1 VSQFLQSI
9 LERFDQA
16 VERAVLQRQAPP
28 EYWAWRCI
36 LILAVL
42 AAGYGSA
49 IAPLLAGE
57 LLFVQLALVA
67 FLSGL
72 KVGFLWTL
80 VTWLFYAW
88 LNPHGLEQVFF
99 GAYFTYGF
107 LIAGVTARKFR
118 ETRNH
123 ELQMLSSLNLA
134 RQVQLSLQPPSQVHC
149 GEITMASSIQSFR
162 ELGGDLV
169 CWQPKSDQSGWFF
182 LVGDVMGKG
191 AQAALTAA
199 YVKGLFDEV
208 AQASEDP
215 VELLTRLHSHL
226 ARRTVVDSFL
236 SAVCILADTKT
247 GCWLVCRAGFGSP
260 YLRRANGQT
269 VRVEEGG
276 IMLGLPF
283 EPELENFR
291 FDHEPGDQWFIA
303 SDGLLEEE
311 DAPDCLLQAMQSGC
325 PSNPE
330 VALEGCVQ
338 ALLRNHEGSES
349 DDRTAVLLRW

>member
-1 VSQFLQSI
+1 MSRIFQSF

-16 VERAVLQRQAPP
+16 VERAVLQRQSPY
-28 EYWAWRCI
+28 EYWSWRLI
-36 LILAVL
+36 LCLAVL
-42 AAGYGSA
+42 AAGYGAA
-49 IAPLLAGE
+49 ISPVLAGE

-72 KVGFLWTL
+72 KVGFFWTL
-80 VTWLFYAW
+80 ITWLFYAW
-88 LNPHGLEQVFF
+88 LHPHGLQQVFF
-99 GAYFTYGF
+99 GAFFTYGF

-134 RQVQLSLQPPSQVHC
+134 RQVQLSLQPPSQVQC
-149 GEITMASSIQSFR
+149 GEIAMASSIQSFR

-169 CWQPKSDQSGWFF
+169 CWQPKPDGSGWFF

-208 AQASEDP
+208 AQASEQP
-215 VELLTRLHSHL
+215 VELLTRLHAHL

-236 SAVCILADTKT
+236 SAVCILADTQS
-247 GCWLVCRAGFGSP
+247 GQWEVCRAGFGSP
-260 YLRRANGQT
+260 FLRRAGGET
-269 VRVEEGG
+269 LRVEEAG

-283 EPELENFR
+283 EPELENLR

-311 DAPDCLLQAMQSGC
+311 DAPDCLLEAMKVGCQST
-325 PSNPE
+325 PE
-330 VALEGCVQ
+330 AALDGCVQ
-338 ALLRNHEGSES
+338 ALLRSHQGSES
-349 DDRTAVLLRW
+349 DDRTAVILRW